1 LASATQLVEAFSACF
16 LSSFNTRLIGGAD
29 EPLYLPAE
37 SDGSATVYFRFDY
50 PSSALHEV
58 SHWCI
63 AGHERRLLEDYGYWY
78 ESDSRNL
85 QTQKEFE
92 KVEVKP
98 QAVECILHWA
108 AGLSFR
114 VSVDN
119 LSMPDYD
126 AKHFEQAVMS
136 QVGKYIVYG
145 LPKRAETFSMYLLAQ
160 RLPGQVLN
168 EFLKRQYENYCR

>member
-1 LASATQLVEAFSACF
+1 MASATQLVEAFSACF

-37 SDGSATVYFRFDY
+37 SDGSARIYFRFDY

-63 AGHERRLLEDYGYWY
+63 AGNERRLLEDYGYWY
-78 ESDSRNL
+78 ESDSRDL

-92 KVEVKP
+92 QVEVKP

-108 AGLSFR
+108 AGLPFR

-126 AKHFEQAVMS
+126 AEQFEQAVMS
-136 QVGKYIVYG
+136 QVVNYIASG
-145 LPKRAETFSMYLLAQ
+145 LPKRAEIFSVYLLAQ
-160 RLPGQVLN
+160 RRPDLVFS

>member
-1 LASATQLVEAFSACF
+1 MASATQLVEAFSACF

-37 SDGSATVYFRFDY
+37 PNSSATVYFRFDY

-63 AGHERRLLEDYGYWY
+63 AGPERRLLEDYGYWY

-92 KVEVKP
+92 KVEVRP
-98 QAVECILHWA
+98 QAIECILHWA
-108 AGLSFR
+108 AGLPFR

-126 AKHFEQAVMS
+126 AQHFEQAVME
-136 QVGKYIVYG
+136 QVGNFIVSG
-145 LPKRAETFSMYLLAQ
+145 LPKRAETFSIYLLAQ
-160 RLPGQVLN
+160 RHPDLVFS
-168 EFLKRQYENYCR
+168 EFLKQQYENHCR

>member
-1 LASATQLVEAFSACF
+1 MVSVTQLIEAFSDCF
-16 LSSFNTRLIGGAD
+16 LSSFNTRIVGGAD
-29 EPLYLPAE
+29 EPLYLPANA
-37 SDGSATVYFRFDY
+37 GVPATIYFRFDY

-63 AGHERRLLEDYGYWY
+63 AGPERRLLEDYGYWY
-78 ESDSRNL
+78 ESDTRDL
-85 QTQKEFE
+85 QAQQEFE
-92 KVEVKP
+92 RVEVKP

-108 AGLSFR
+108 VGLPFR

-136 QVGKYIVYG
+136 QVAKYIVSG
-145 LPKRAETFSMYLLAQ
+145 LPERAEIFSKYLLVQ

-168 EFLKRQYENYCR
+168 EFLKQQYENYCR